1 MKKNGRTY
9 IGMVIIIGLCLVILM
24 PITGKALLWVTPMKM
39 QAEGT
44 ITASGFCEVEKAIIL
59 KNDENDSVFV
69 SLNATGIEV
78 IFEDNIIELKGGEQK
93 IIRPVVI
100 VEEGK
105 HIGTISVVGYTKDIS
120 RKGIG
125 AQIVSSMGITVTT
138 IGNNIN
144 SSAGFYFPG
153 IGVILLLIGVGGA
166 VVIPLVYTMVK
177 KKKSAQG

>member
-9 IGMVIIIGLCLVILM
+9 IGMVVVIGLCMVIFM
-24 PITGKALLWVTPMKM
+24 PITGKALVWVTPMKM

-44 ITASGFCEVEKAIIL
+44 ISAAGFCEVEKAIIL
-59 KNDENDSVFV
+59 KNDGNDSVFV

-78 IFEDNIIELKGGEQK
+78 VFEDTIIELKGGEQK

-105 HIGTISVVGYTKDIS
+105 QIGSISVVGYDKDIS
-120 RKGIG
+120 REGIG
-125 AQIVSSMGITVTT
+125 AQIISSMGITVTT
-138 IGNNIN
+138 IGNKIS

-153 IGVILLLIGVGGA
+153 IGFIVLLIGIGGA
-166 VVIPLVYTMVK
+166 VVVTLIYTIVK